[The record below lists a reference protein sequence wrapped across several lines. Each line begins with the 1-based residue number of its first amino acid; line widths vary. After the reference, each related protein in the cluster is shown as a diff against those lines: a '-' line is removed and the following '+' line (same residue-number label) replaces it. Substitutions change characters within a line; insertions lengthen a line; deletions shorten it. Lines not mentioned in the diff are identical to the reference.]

1 MRGKGHYYYCMEKK
15 KKQAKNGSTHISV
28 ILDRT
33 GSMESI
39 RDDTIGGFNAFLR
52 EQKAQE
58 GKATLTLVQ
67 FDSQD
72 PYEVVHRFKPVGE
85 VPGLNRKTYVPRAS
99 TPLLDALGR
108 GINDLEKGLG
118 GLKAKERPEKVI
130 FAVVTDGQENAS
142 REFTKKQVVKMIKE
156 KTEKDK
162 WQFVFLSADLGAI
175 EEAGEVGFQASM
187 SMAFIKD
194 AAGTKNAWGSL
205 SRRTSDFRDGQKA
218 DMAFEEK
225 DRKYPQ
231 DLGKKKK

>member
-1 MRGKGHYYYCMEKK
+1 MEKK
-15 KKQAKNGSTHISV
+15 KKKSVKNEHTHISV

-52 EQKAQE
+52 EQKAQQ

-72 PYEVVHRFKPVGE
+72 PYEVVHRFKPIRE
-85 VPGLNRKTYVPRAS
+85 VPGLTRDSYVPRAA

-108 GINDLEKGLG
+108 GINDLDKGLRET
-118 GLKAKERPEKVI
+118 AKGDRPGKVI

-142 REFTKKQVVKMIKE
+142 REFSKKQVVKMIRE

-175 EEAGEVGFQASM
+175 GEAGEVGFQASM
-187 SMAFIKD
+187 SMAFVKD
-194 AAGTKNAWGSL
+194 AAGTKNAWDSL

-218 DMAFEEK
+218 DMAFEDKE
-225 DRKYPQ
+225 RKHPG
-231 DLGKKKK
+231 DPGKKKK